1 MSLKKNIS
9 RLFQSLFGLAEFN
22 DRDIRICLFISLII
36 SLLFTLAGGF
46 VEFQSDG
53 VNLKW
58 LLATIEHFSNA
69 LPFSILLS
77 LTGLVIIDRIREVI
91 IMRSDRVKEE
101 IRSQAKREGRH
112 EGRHE
117 GRQEGRHEGRHEG
130 RVEASNWYEQ
140 KLSEKGITL
149 DETPPF
155 IQQTKDNYET
165 EKNQDD

>member
-77 LTGLVIIDRIREVI
+77 LMGLVIVDRIREII

-101 IRSQAKREGRH
+101 IRNQAKH

-117 GRQEGRHEGRHEG
+117 GRREGRREG

-155 IQQTKDNYET
+155 IHQTKDNYET

>member
-1 MSLKKNIS
+1 
-9 RLFQSLFGLAEFN
+9 
-22 DRDIRICLFISLII
+22 
-36 SLLFTLAGGF
+36 
-46 VEFQSDG
+46 
-53 VNLKW
+53 
-58 LLATIEHFSNA
+58 
-69 LPFSILLS
+69 
-77 LTGLVIIDRIREVI
+77 
-91 IMRSDRVKEE
+91 MRSDRVKEE

-117 GRQEGRHEGRHEG
+117 GRQEGRHEG